1 MDPYTP
7 GDRRTGRTPPRQ
19 QTAKPYHSTR
29 HRSYRTPI
37 MIGATAALV
46 AVVAVATYFGVR
58 AMTASSGGSGSQ
70 QPQASAV
77 ATTTAPLAGSATAAT
92 ASVDSAA
99 RAADA
104 SGSATASGTA
114 KGSSSATTAWRDAD
128 PAWMK
133 PLLGKYIDG
142 FTPQPGYK
150 AVALTFD
157 DGPNGETQYVID
169 TLSKYGGQ
177 ATFFDTGRKL
187 LKSWAK
193 AQPSLIYK
201 AGFELGNHTQ
211 HHTLPDGISSM
222 WHRSYA
228 TDLAEINGP
237 DAIIKADGGGI
248 PTVWLRPMG
257 GMIDA
262 TGIKAAVATNHLVIN
277 WTIDSNDSHGGTK
290 TPDYLYNAVTSNIKS
305 GDVVLMHVTH
315 PESMAALPRIA
326 AALNERGFKM
336 VTLSELA
343 QHSTGVITQR
353 IPK

>member
-1 MDPYTP
+1 MV
-7 GDRRTGRTPPRQ
+7 
-19 QTAKPYHSTR
+19 
-29 HRSYRTPI
+29 
-37 MIGATAALV
+37 GAITALV
-46 AVVAVATYFGVR
+46 AVVAVAAYFGVR
-58 AMTASSGGSGSQ
+58 AMSSSGGSGSQ
-70 QPQASAV
+70 PPLASV
-77 ATTTAPLAGSATAAT
+77 TATTGASGIRATAAAT

-99 RAADA
+99 GSKES
-104 SGSATASGTA
+104 SGSASASGTA
-114 KGSSSATTAWRDAD
+114 TGSSSAATAWRDAD
-128 PAWMK
+128 PAWMSK
-133 PLLGKYIDG
+133 FVGKYIDG
-142 FTPQPGYK
+142 FTPEPGYK

-187 LKSWAK
+187 EKSWAK
-193 AQPSLIYK
+193 SQPSLIYK

-290 TPDYLYNAVTSNIKS
+290 TSDYLYNEVTRNIKS
-305 GDVVLMHVTH
+305 GDVVLLHVTH

-326 AALNERGFKM
+326 ATLNERGFKM

>member
-1 MDPYTP
+1 
-7 GDRRTGRTPPRQ
+7 
-19 QTAKPYHSTR
+19 
-29 HRSYRTPI
+29 
-37 MIGATAALV
+37 
-46 AVVAVATYFGVR
+46 
-58 AMTASSGGSGSQ
+58 
-70 QPQASAV
+70 
-77 ATTTAPLAGSATAAT
+77 
-92 ASVDSAA
+92 
-99 RAADA
+99 
-104 SGSATASGTA
+104 
-114 KGSSSATTAWRDAD
+114 
-128 PAWMK
+128 MK

-157 DGPNGETQYVID
+157 DGPNGETKFVIN

-187 LKSWAK
+187 AMSWAK
-193 AQPSLIYK
+193 WQPSIIYK

-222 WHRSYA
+222 WHRSYS
-228 TDLAEINGP
+228 TDIAEINGP

-262 TGIKAAVATNHLVIN
+262 TGIKAAVATNHLVVN
-277 WTIDSNDSHGGTK
+277 WTIDSNDSHGGAK
-290 TPDYLYNAVTSNIKS
+290 TSDYLYNEVMRNIKS
-305 GDVVLMHVTH
+305 GDVVLLHVTH

-326 AALNERGFKM
+326 ATLNERGFKM